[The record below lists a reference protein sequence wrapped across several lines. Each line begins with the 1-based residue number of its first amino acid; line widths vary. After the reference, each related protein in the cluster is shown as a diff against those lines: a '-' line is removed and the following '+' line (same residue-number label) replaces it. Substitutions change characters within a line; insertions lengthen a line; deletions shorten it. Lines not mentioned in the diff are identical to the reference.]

1 MVHKL
6 NGVLMQ
12 LHKQKRK
19 LSMNRYRE
27 ISRMYYQEKGG
38 KNTKAYTVYHL
49 LGKKEGKLLKNA
61 YLYKYKHWEDKP

>member
-1 MVHKL
+1 
-6 NGVLMQ
+6 
-12 LHKQKRK
+12 
-19 LSMNRYRE
+19 MNRYRE